1 MNTVQSLIAY
11 MHTDYLHTAAGLDSI
26 RIDTFRLQ
34 IGFQIQKLQPCDFEL
49 CSCHL
54 VSSKLNVPVP
64 IAKTQHPSR
73 SS

>member
-11 MHTDYLHTAAGLDSI
+11 MHTDYLHTTAGLDSI
-26 RIDTFRLQ
+26 RINTFR
-34 IGFQIQKLQPCDFEL
+34 FQIQKLQPYDFEL

-54 VSSKLNVPVP
+54 VSSRLNVPVP
-64 IAKTQHPSR
+64 IAKTRQPSR